1 VKDPQLD
8 SSQLD
13 AFLKDAHP
21 RTAFSAAGIL
31 SGLEG
36 YEFRPAQIEMASLVW
51 EVMERGG
58 YAVIEAG
65 TGTGKSLAYLYP
77 AFLLTLREESRVVV
91 ATHTINLQ
99 QQLIEKEVPFL
110 ASVTGL
116 PVKAAFLLG
125 RGNYLCHRKLV
136 LYRENLDKLPAGLKK
151 AFHRV
156 LASAENGRG
165 CLEQMGYTI
174 PNELRGLV
182 VSEAETCLRGHCPY
196 QEECF
201 WVQARKAAFE
211 AQIVISNHYLFC
223 ADLAVRR
230 HHDFDDDRLV
240 LPPYEHVVFDEAHHL
255 ETVAAEYLG
264 LRLDEGETRRFCERL
279 LHREGRWGMGW
290 LSSLRERLLDKGKDL
305 HFLQQSIAL
314 LESVIIPGL
323 LGLEEALNVFFRLL
337 REMKDRLA
345 APEALE
351 AEESFRFTTDL
362 QQENPLLAEVVEH
375 INAEGENWVRSLS
388 QLVDTLQE
396 EEEMT
401 EDAVFLAEAARYFN
415 GLREA
420 IPLVLDG
427 TEEDHVHWVAVER
440 RGSAEQTV
448 VYRVPLEVGPLIH
461 EYLYSNLKSAVF
473 TSATL
478 AVGEDFTYFRERL
491 GLDQI
496 HPAERKEL
504 ILESPFNYG
513 RQVLLL
519 ITGDLPAPDAPGYT
533 EEVCKLL
540 PGLIAAA
547 GGRTLLLFT
556 NRRQMKEVYKQLAP
570 ALQEEGY
577 TLLVQGEKPR
587 NLLLKSFLSSP
598 RPVLFGMDSFWE
610 GVDIPGPQL
619 SLVVLMRLPF
629 RTPSEPL
636 FQARWEALQRAGRDP
651 FTNLSLPE
659 AVIKFKQG
667 FGRLIRTKKDR
678 GAVVILDQRICTRNY
693 GRVFL
698 SSIPGG
704 KLMKLPAAR
713 LSEAVAEWLE

>member
-1 VKDPQLD
+1 MKDAQLD
-8 SSQLD
+8 PSQLD
-13 AFLKDAHP
+13 AFLEEAHP
-21 RTAFSAAGIL
+21 RKAFSATGIL

-36 YEFRPAQIEMASLVW
+36 YEFRPAQIDMASLVW

-77 AFLLTLREESRVVV
+77 AFLLTLKEESRVVV

-110 ASVTGL
+110 AAATGL
-116 PVKAAFLLG
+116 PLKAALLLG
-125 RGNYLCHRKLV
+125 RGNYLCRRKLA
-136 LYRENLDKLPAGLKK
+136 LYRENMDKLPASLTK
-151 AFHRV
+151 AFIRV
-156 LASAENGRG
+156 LASAEDGRG
-165 CLEQMGYTI
+165 CLEQMGYTL
-174 PNELRGLV
+174 PGELRGLV

-201 WVQARKAAFE
+201 WVQARKAAFD

-240 LPPYEHVVFDEAHHL
+240 LPPYEHVIFDEAHHL
-255 ETVAAEYLG
+255 ENVAAEYLG
-264 LRLDEGETRRFCERL
+264 LRLDEAETRRFCERL

-290 LSSLRERLLDKGKDL
+290 LSSIRERLLSKGTDL
-305 HFLQQSIAL
+305 RFLQQSIAL

-323 LGLEEALNVFFRLL
+323 FGLEEALNVFFRLL
-337 REMKDRLA
+337 REMKGQV
-345 APEALE
+345 APET
-351 AEESFRFTTDL
+351 EESFRFTTDL
-362 QQENPLLAEVVEH
+362 QKENPLLAEAVER
-375 INAEGENWVRSLS
+375 INAEGENWEKNLS

-396 EEEMT
+396 EEEMA
-401 EDAVFLAEAARYFN
+401 EDAVFLAEAARYFS
-415 GLREA
+415 GVRQA

-440 RGSAEQTV
+440 RGGAEQTV
-448 VYRVPLEVGPLIH
+448 VYRVPLEVGPIIH

-496 HPAERKEL
+496 HPAEREEL

-519 ITGDLPAPDAPGYT
+519 VTGDLPAPDDPGYT
-533 EEVCKLL
+533 EEVCNLL
-540 PGLIAAA
+540 PGLLTAA

-556 NRRQMKEVYKQLAP
+556 NRRQMREVYTRLAP

-587 NLLLKSFLSSP
+587 NRLLKSFLSSP
-598 RPVLFGMDSFWE
+598 KPVLFGMDSFWE

-636 FQARWEALQRAGRDP
+636 FQARWEALQRAGKDP
-651 FTNLSLPE
+651 FTHLSLPE

-678 GAVVILDQRICTRNY
+678 GAVVILDQRICTRSY

-704 KLMKLPAAR
+704 KLLKLPAAR
-713 LSEAVAEWLE
+713 LAEAVAEWVE

>member
-1 VKDPQLD
+1 
-8 SSQLD
+8 
-13 AFLKDAHP
+13 
-21 RTAFSAAGIL
+21 
-31 SGLEG
+31 
-36 YEFRPAQIEMASLVW
+36 
-51 EVMERGG
+51 
-58 YAVIEAG
+58 
-65 TGTGKSLAYLYP
+65 
-77 AFLLTLREESRVVV
+77 
-91 ATHTINLQ
+91 
-99 QQLIEKEVPFL
+99 
-110 ASVTGL
+110 
-116 PVKAAFLLG
+116 
-125 RGNYLCHRKLV
+125 
-136 LYRENLDKLPAGLKK
+136 
-151 AFHRV
+151 
-156 LASAENGRG
+156 
-165 CLEQMGYTI
+165 
-174 PNELRGLV
+174 LV

-314 LESVIIPGL
+314 IESVIIPGL

-519 ITGDLPAPDAPGYT
+519 VTGDLPAPDAPGYT

-651 FTNLSLPE
+651 FTHLSLPE

>member
-1 VKDPQLD
+1 MKDP
-8 SSQLD
+8 QLD

-31 SGLEG
+31 SGLKG
-36 YEFRPAQIEMASLVW
+36 YEFRPAQIDMASLVW
-51 EVMERGG
+51 EVVEQGG

-77 AFLLTLREESRVVV
+77 AFLLTLKEKSRLVV

-110 ASVTGL
+110 AAATGL
-116 PVKAAFLLG
+116 PLKAALLLG
-125 RGNYLCHRKLV
+125 RGNYLCRRKLAF
-136 LYRENLDKLPAGLKK
+136 YRDNLDKLPPGLGK
-151 AFHRV
+151 AFNRV

-165 CLEQMGYTI
+165 CLEQVGYTL
-174 PNELRGLV
+174 PKELRGLV
-182 VSEAETCLRGHCPY
+182 VSEAETCLRSYCPY
-196 QEECF
+196 QEGCF
-201 WVQARKAAFE
+201 WVQARKAAFN

-230 HHDFDDDRLV
+230 HHDFNDDRLV
-240 LPPYEHVVFDEAHHL
+240 LPPYEHVIFDEAHHL

-264 LRLDEGETRRFCERL
+264 LRLDEAETRRFCERL

-305 HFLQQSIAL
+305 RFLQQSIAL

-323 LGLEEALNVFFRLL
+323 LGLEEAFHVFFRLL
-337 REMKDRLA
+337 RETKGLA
-345 APEALE
+345 APET
-351 AEESFRFTTDL
+351 EESFRFTTDL
-362 QQENPLLAEVVEH
+362 QEESPFLAEVVDG
-375 INAEGENWVRSLS
+375 INVEGEMWEKNLS

-396 EEEMT
+396 DEDMA
-401 EDAVFLAEAARYFN
+401 EDAVFLAEAARYFS
-415 GLREA
+415 GLRAA
-420 IPLVLDG
+420 IPLALDG

-440 RGSAEQTV
+440 RGGAEQTV

-478 AVGEDFTYFRERL
+478 AVGKDFTYFRERL

-504 ILESPFNYG
+504 ILESPFNYE

-519 ITGDLPAPDAPGYT
+519 VTGDLPAPDDPGYT

-540 PGLIAAA
+540 PGLLTAA
-547 GGRTLLLFT
+547 GGRALFLFT
-556 NRRQMKEVYKQLAP
+556 NRRQMKEVYTRLAP

-577 TLLVQGEKPR
+577 TLLLQGEKPR
-587 NLLLKSFLSSP
+587 NRLLKSFLSSP
-598 RPVLFGMDSFWE
+598 KPVLFGMDSFWE

-629 RTPSEPL
+629 RTPSDPL
-636 FQARWEALQRAGRDP
+636 FQARWEALQRAGKDP
-651 FTNLSLPE
+651 FTHLSLPE

-678 GAVVILDQRICTRNY
+678 GAVVILDQRICTRSY
-693 GRVFL
+693 GRIFL

-704 KLMKLPAAR
+704 KLLKLPAAR
-713 LSEAVAEWLE
+713 LPEAVAEWLE